1 MTPDT
6 RQAKKTRPPRAKK
19 PRPALGVRNHA
30 ALLEQMVKTAAS
42 LPGMICSFRL
52 QPDGRIS
59 LPYASSAINDLYAVA
74 PEDVAGDFG
83 PVLCRFHPADL
94 EHVLASINESAR
106 SMTQWSDEWRYDHP
120 VKGERWI
127 GGCSMPTRESDG
139 SILWHGYVQDITERK
154 DHEQRLAKL
163 NAFLRIVTDAVP
175 ALISYVDA
183 GLRYRM
189 VNRGYERW
197 FGRSAEETE
206 GRQVRKVLG
215 EAAWTAVAPYMK
227 RALAGEAVEYEAEI
241 PYKDGGTRW
250 VHASYLPDRDEDGQV
265 RGFVVMVIDHSERR
279 RIDDELRQSRQQFID
294 LMARHDNIHESE
306 RRHMAHEI
314 HDELGQLLTGMRLAF
329 SAFRLR
335 GNGGR
340 KGELGQ
346 TADQLERLLD
356 DATGVVRRISGNL
369 RPVLLE
375 HGLLPALE
383 GLAMDFRNMTR
394 ISCRLTV
401 SGKPRQVGDARTM
414 AAFRIA
420 QESLTNIARHAQ
432 AMSVSIHI
440 SYTADH
446 LRMLVQNDGPGF
458 DAAAALKSR
467 ASLGLFGMRER
478 AALAGGRLEIISTP
492 GTKGTRLELEL
503 PLDTRTE
510 P

>member
-1 MTPDT
+1 MSQNP
-6 RQAKKTRPPRAKK
+6 ARAK
-19 PRPALGVRNHA
+19 RSTPALAGGRRSIRGVPNRED
-30 ALLEQMVKTAAS
+30 LLKQLEKTAAS
-42 LPGMICSFRL
+42 MPGMICSFRL
-52 QPDGRIS
+52 RPDGRIS

-74 PEDVAGDFG
+74 PEDVAEDFG
-83 PVLCRFHPADL
+83 PVLCRMHPAD
-94 EHVLASINESAR
+94 VNRVMASIHESAR
-106 SMTQWSDEWRYDHP
+106 SMTQWRDEWRFDHP

-127 GGCSMPTRESDG
+127 EGCSMPVRESDG

-163 NAFLRIVTDAVP
+163 NAFLRIITDAVP
-175 ALISYVDA
+175 ALISYVDVD
-183 GLRYRM
+183 LRYRM

-197 FGRSAEETE
+197 FGRAAEETE
-206 GRQVRKVLG
+206 GRLVREVLG
-215 EAAWTAVAPYMK
+215 EAVWTAVTPYLE
-227 RALAGEAVEYEAEI
+227 RVLAGEAVEYEAEL
-241 PYKDGGTRW
+241 PYKYGGTRW
-250 VHASYLPDRDEDGQV
+250 VHVSYLPDRGEDGQV

-279 RIDDELRQSRQQFID
+279 RIEEELRQSRQQFID

-329 SAFRLR
+329 SAFKLR
-335 GNGGR
+335 GDGAR

-346 TADQLERLLD
+346 TVDQLERLLD

-401 SGKPRQVGDARTM
+401 SGEPRQIGDAPTM

-432 AMSVSIHI
+432 AMSVSIHL

-478 AALAGGRLEIISTP
+478 AALAGGRMEIVSTP
-492 GTKGTRLELEL
+492 GMKGTRLELEL
-503 PLDTRTE
+503 PLGTRTDT
-510 P
+510 